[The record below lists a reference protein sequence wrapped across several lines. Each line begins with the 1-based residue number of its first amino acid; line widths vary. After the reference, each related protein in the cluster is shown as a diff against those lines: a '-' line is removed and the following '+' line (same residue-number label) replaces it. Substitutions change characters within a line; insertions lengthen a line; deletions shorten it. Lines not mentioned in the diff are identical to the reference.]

1 MLMTALCIP
10 QANAFPSTWFY
21 NTFALNPENCPF
33 ILLRVDDSLQA
44 SMVCGDQILKNTK
57 QEEVL
62 CVTLDN
68 KLNFATHLLN
78 ISKNAN

>member
-10 QANAFPSTWFY
+10 QTNTFPSTWFY
-21 NTFALNPENCPF
+21 NTFALNPEKCPF
-33 ILLRVDDSLQA
+33 ISLSVDDSLQT
-44 SMVCGDQILKNTK
+44 SMVCGDKILKNTK

-62 CVTLDN
+62 GVTLDN

-78 ISKNAN
+78 IIKNAN